1 MEYRH
6 LGASGLRVSE
16 IALGNWITHGGQVGE
31 DTARACVRAAL
42 EAGIILFDTADVYS
56 MGEAERVLG
65 RALEDVER
73 SSYVLATKCFN
84 AMSGNPNDKGLSRKH
99 IIESCEK
106 SLRRLQT
113 DYIDL
118 YQAHRYDPEVPLE
131 ETLRAWND
139 LVRQGK
145 VLYIGVSEWR
155 AEQIRR
161 AVEIADAEGFDRIVS
176 NQPQY
181 SMLWRVPEAE
191 VMPLCRQEGIG
202 QIVWSPLGMGALTGK
217 YKPDEPPPEGS
228 RGEQGGGIRRRYLRD
243 DVLEAVQRLR
253 PLAEEAGL
261 SMAGFALAW
270 VLQNDNVAA
279 AITGA
284 SRPEQVQDNVT
295 ASGVKLDPDLMT
307 EVDKILHGLYDTDP
321 SLGG

>member
-1 MEYRH
+1 MEYRQ

-42 EAGIILFDTADVYS
+42 DAGVILFDTADVYS

-65 RALEDVER
+65 RVLKDVER

-84 AMSGNPNDKGLSRKH
+84 AMSDDPNDKGLSRKH

-139 LVRQGK
+139 LIRQGK
-145 VLYIGVSEWR
+145 VLYVGVSEWR

-161 AVEIADAEGFDRIVS
+161 AVEIADGEGFDRIIS

-181 SMLWRVPEAE
+181 SMLWRVPETE

-217 YKPDEPPPEGS
+217 YKPGEPPPEGS
-228 RGEQGGGIRRRYLRD
+228 RGEQGSGIRRRYLRD
-243 DVLEAVQRLR
+243 DILEAVQRLR
-253 PLAEEAGL
+253 PLADESGL
-261 SMAGFALAW
+261 SMAAFAVAW
-270 VLQNDNVAA
+270 VLQNDNVAS

-284 SRPEQVQDNVT
+284 SRPQQVQDNMT
-295 ASGVKLDPDLMT
+295 ASGVKLDPALMT

-321 SLGG
+321 SLTG